1 MQPRGPSAPGTHG
14 RPGHTARGSENPPS
28 QRALSGAYL
37 QSHMLSNHRT
47 LFALLGSAVAAACIY
62 TATPVSATAAPE
74 LTVVPSA
81 GGINELLTP
90 QNSQLL
96 LIDHQ
101 PQMIFG
107 VHSHDRQAI
116 RNNVEALAKAAKTFE
131 VPTVLTTVAAESFSG
146 PLIPEIKN
154 VFPDEPVYDRTSMNT
169 WDDENVKRD
178 LAEAGRPKLVIAAL
192 WTEVCL
198 TMPTLEAM
206 AEGYE
211 VYIVTDAS
219 GGTST
224 EAHDMAVERMVQA
237 GAVPVTWQQV
247 MLEWQRDWSRTE
259 TYEAVTG
266 IAREHSGAYGVG
278 IDYAYSMFGAKEG
291 H

>member
-1 MQPRGPSAPGTHG
+1 MNLATP
-14 RPGHTARGSENPPS
+14 RPGLLAGLLL
-28 QRALSGAYL
+28 LSAGL
-37 QSHMLSNHRT
+37 TSH
-47 LFALLGSAVAAACIY
+47 AAGPVPAPAAAQ
-62 TATPVSATAAPE
+62 
-74 LTVVPSA
+74 
-81 GGINELLTP
+81 GKFELLTP
-90 QNSQLL
+90 QNSALL

-107 VHSHDRQAI
+107 VRSHDRQAI
-116 RNNVEALAKAAKTFE
+116 RNNVQALAKSAKVFQ

-154 VFPDEPVYDRTSMNT
+154 VFPQNEVFDRTSMNT
-169 WDDENVKRD
+169 WDDARVVDALKKS
-178 LAEAGRPKLVIAAL
+178 GRPKLVIAAL

-198 TMPTLEAM
+198 TMPALEAM
-206 AEGYE
+206 GEGYE

-219 GGTST
+219 GGTSK
-224 EAHDMAVERMVQA
+224 EAHDMAVMRMVQA
-237 GAVPVTWQQV
+237 GAIPVTWQQV
-247 MLEWQRDWSRTE
+247 MLEWQRDWARQE

-266 IAREHSGAYGVG
+266 IARQHSGAYGVG